1 MFCGPHHSIFK
12 TAGLLSIPILVLAL
26 ATNTATAAVAADLTG
41 LQGSWGGQ
49 GAATFD
55 GGSKESMRCNGYYKG
70 EGDAL
75 SMVIKCASAGG
86 AKIELRG
93 QLTGKDGAVTG
104 TWEERTYNATGSVK
118 GSSEP
123 GALKVSIDGAISG
136 TMSLS
141 FTEKSQTVTISTTGG
156 SLRTV
161 NISFNRDRD

>member
-1 MFCGPHHSIFK
+1 MNLGPKSMTVR
-12 TAGLLSIPILVLAL
+12 TAAVAVVSVLFAVVS
-26 ATNTATAAVAADLTG
+26 AGAATAAVAADLTG

-93 QLTGKDGAVTG
+93 QLTGKDGAVSG
-104 TWEERTYNATGSVK
+104 TWEERTYNASGSVS

-123 GALKVSIDGAISG
+123 GALKVAIDGGISG
-136 TMSLS
+136 TMSVS
-141 FTEKSQTVTISTTGG
+141 FTEKSQTVAIATTGG

-161 NISFNRDRD
+161 NISFNRDRE

>member
-1 MFCGPHHSIFK
+1 MDCARRQIFR
-12 TAGLLSIPILVLAL
+12 AASYVSMSVFMIAI
-26 ATNTATAAVAADLTG
+26 ATGSATAAIASDLTN

-93 QLTGKDGAVTG
+93 LLTGKDGAVTG

-118 GSSEP
+118 GSSQP
-123 GALKVSIDGAISG
+123 GALKVSIDGAITG

-141 FTEKSQTVTISTTGG
+141 FTEKSQTVAIATTGG

-161 NISFNRDRD
+161 NISFNRDRE